1 MLFARDQDGARR
13 YSVFV
18 NLSRCLTRAAA
29 RQRSTARN
37 VQATLLFKTFWG
49 ENKMRIKQGDIKRT
63 DTGVTV
69 RFFGQ
74 TGTFVWGKM
83 KSGLVSSGNR
93 AGPVAFP

>member
-1 MLFARDQDGARR
+1 ML
-13 YSVFV
+13 
-18 NLSRCLTRAAA
+18 
-29 RQRSTARN
+29 QRVCKPEQVSNQSSSETKKHSKKCTSNIALQN
-37 VQATLLFKTFWG
+37 VLG